1 MIIFLPK
8 KEDTEFYNSNLFNKI
23 LNKINSQ
30 PSFCSIKEKN
40 NQINLYLNQKVT
52 TINLANQILK
62 SF

>member
-8 KEDTEFYNSNLFNKI
+8 KEDSEFYSSNLFNKI
-23 LNKINSQ
+23 LDKINSQ

-52 TINLANQILK
+52 TINLANQKKK